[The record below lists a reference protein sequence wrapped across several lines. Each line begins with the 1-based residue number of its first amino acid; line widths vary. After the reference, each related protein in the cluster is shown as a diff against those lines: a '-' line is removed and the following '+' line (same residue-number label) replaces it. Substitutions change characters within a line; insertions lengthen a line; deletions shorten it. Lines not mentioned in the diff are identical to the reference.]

1 MASTL
6 GVRRT
11 LTVSVRDFTS
21 FLALQQWSEV
31 DSASSSLAA
40 SKVRAVQREVLV
52 VAGCALPLDHRT
64 FQPHTLDLARWSTD
78 RVHFSPPLSL
88 ALCRARGSIFAVGAH
103 EMRGIHSTIG
113 KQVWFFVVTLLL
125 SNSLLTFPACAAAQV
140 GVDFLHGEEWA
151 TSTSFSTEDFRIF
164 DILFDLVELGFLR
177 VRCAARARLPSL
189 SVPPPCFCAPP
200 QCSPSR

>member
-1 MASTL
+1 MWH
-6 GVRRT
+6 RRGISREAEGT
-11 LTVSVRDFTS
+11 GRGSHWESVEPLSVRDFTS

-125 SNSLLTFPACAAAQV
+125 SNSPPLSLHVPPLRSGSTFVTARSGQRR
-140 GVDFLHGEEWA
+140 LHFRLRTSGF
-151 TSTSFSTEDFRIF
+151 STSSSTWSSWA
-164 DILFDLVELGFLR
+164 LFE
-177 VRCAARARLPSL
+177 
-189 SVPPPCFCAPP
+189 
-200 QCSPSR
+200 